1 MKGPKEYFK
10 GKRAAVQQSRVR
22 ALGAL
27 GALGAVKGGEEE
39 TIETKAAQ
47 SFDTRPFL
55 FFLFCVVVAAAP
67 AAAAADNIK

>member
-22 ALGAL
+22 ALGA
-27 GALGAVKGGEEE
+27 VKGEEE

-55 FFLFCVVVAAAP
+55 FFLFCVVVAAA
-67 AAAAADNIK
+67 AAAADNIK

>member
-22 ALGAL
+22 AL

-55 FFLFCVVVAAAP
+55 FFLFCVVVAAA
-67 AAAAADNIK
+67 AAAADNIK